1 MHEPPD
7 VKNYGDP
14 GKGMKLRE
22 GMVFAVEPM
31 LNAGSAG
38 TRLMDDG
45 WTVRTKDG
53 SLSAHVEHTI
63 CVTEHGPE
71 IFTIP

>member
-14 GKGMKLRE
+14 GKGMKLRP

-31 LNAGSAG
+31 LNAGSAADAADG
-38 TRLMDDG
+38 RRLDRPHAG
-45 WTVRTKDG
+45 RR
-53 SLSAHVEHTI
+53 LSAHVEHTI
-63 CVTEHGPE
+63 CVTEYGPE
-71 IFTIP
+71 VFTVP